1 MTSPN
6 QESLVYFRS
15 EKTNNYCSYTTDSSR
30 AAHGT
35 DKKYIYC
42 DHSTSGPTEVF
53 RMVRDGQMWK
63 MYTNVKVGNIDKDSL
78 VYVRKYRNSGPDGNK
93 NDIHQNVASFTG
105 DHENGHDGTYKIHT
119 NDDNTFCFKSMHR
132 GDSFCAVENEHVKH
146 GLRCDRGSCGDW
158 EKFTA
163 SYAPGNTGEFPTL
176 GIDPLTEANA
186 AAAAEAAA
194 AGNGTTPPDGTTTP
208 TVTTTNTPSTS
219 MCSSYQCPTGKKRKA
234 DAQSLIGNTAEK
246 CCVDERSWGL
256 IGLGLGL
263 ICLCLMGVLAILFIA
278 ARAARRREE
287 S

>member
-1 MTSPN
+1 M
-6 QESLVYFRS
+6 YFRS

-42 DHSTSGPTEVF
+42 DHSKSGPTEVF
-53 RMVRDGQMWK
+53 RMVRDSQMWK
-63 MYTNVKVGNIDKDSL
+63 MYTNAKVGDIDKDSL
-78 VYVRKYRNSGPDGNK
+78 VYVRKYRNRGPDGNK

-105 DHENGHDGTYKIHT
+105 DHERGHDGAYKIHT
-119 NDDNTFCFKSMHR
+119 NDDNTFCFKSMHK

-176 GIDPLTEANA
+176 GKDPLAEANA

-194 AGNGTTPPDGTTTP
+194 TATPSGS
-208 TVTTTNTPSTS
+208 TTNPTPASSNGPS

-234 DAQSLIGNTAEK
+234 DAQSIIGNTAEK
-246 CCVDERSWGL
+246 CCIDKRNWSL
-256 IGLGLGL
+256 IGSSACAC
-263 ICLCLMGVLAILFIA
+263 CLCLQGLLILFIA
-278 ARAARRREE
+278 ARR
-287 S
+287 